1 MSDLTPEERVRRVKA
16 ALAEA
21 GWPTDGVVVAVG
33 RRGLPVPHVRLG
45 SAPRPAVWRA
55 FFLADPTAPR
65 RCWPCWRD
73 RVDPEGCDHDPLTS
87 PWPEVV
93 R

>member
-1 MSDLTPEERVRRVKA
+1 MTVTALTPEERVRRVKA

-21 GWPTDGVVVAVG
+21 GHPDAVVMPSVEPPGV
-33 RRGLPVPHVRLG
+33 LIG
-45 SAPRPAVWRA
+45 SYEPLEVQWRA
-55 FFLADPTAPR
+55 AALAGAVT
-65 RCWPCWRD
+65 RCWPCYRAHPIYSQS
-73 RVDPEGCDHDPLTS
+73 RPPCDHDPLTS